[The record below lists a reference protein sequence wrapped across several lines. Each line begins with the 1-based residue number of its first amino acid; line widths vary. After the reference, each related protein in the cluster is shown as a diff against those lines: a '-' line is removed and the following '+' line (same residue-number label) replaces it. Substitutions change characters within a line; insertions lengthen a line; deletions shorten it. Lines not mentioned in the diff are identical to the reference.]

1 MCKNSSIS
9 NPKRWCCGN
18 AFYRSA
24 KLESSAVA
32 TGLAFTPIPKKGNS
46 NECSNYHKDALIS
59 NAIKLMLTLLQARF
73 QKYINCELP
82 HVQTGFRKA
91 RGNKGQISYMIKYQ
105 QSKRASEKTAI
116 STLLAMP
123 KPFTVWMT
131 LSCVEFWKGWKYQ
144 TTWPASWETC
154 TQVTKQQLELG
165 ME

>member
-1 MCKNSSIS
+1 MHSIGQQ
-9 NPKRWCCGN
+9 NWKAQQWPQDWKRP
-18 AFYRSA
+18 
-24 KLESSAVA
+24 
-32 TGLAFTPIPKKGNS
+32 AFTPIPKKGNS

-91 RGNKGQISYMIKYQ
+91 RGNEGQISYMIKYQ

-131 LSCVEFWKGWKYQ
+131 LSCEEFWKTWKYQ

-154 TQVTKQQLELG
+154 MQVTKQQLELG